1 MSCYSLVK
9 MHEHPILLRML
20 DRYVRQPVDGTWV
33 DKYVFSPPKK
43 LYLDTLNT
51 HRMLKK
57 YETRKHL

>member
-1 MSCYSLVK
+1 
-9 MHEHPILLRML
+9 MHEHPILLRIL

-33 DKYVFSPPKK
+33 DKYVFSPSKK